1 MRLIEFEL
9 LKLLKNKKM
18 IFIVLSCFLFSI
30 LFVAYNHY
38 QHNRY
43 IEDMIQSLQ
52 SDNAIANQKVEYLN
66 KLKVLDESHKELLE
80 YWGKEAVTTSYLKIY
95 YSSPKL
101 FEWEDILKQTN
112 NRNLNLIVGYQKEYI
127 SIYTQS
133 TESRIKDLEN
143 EIILNNYLLE
153 QHIETLLSPY
163 YPSASN
169 SIYLL
174 NTKEVMLIMMIL
186 FVVSIVDIFSGEI
199 ESGAYKLTYT
209 SPYSRIQII
218 QAKILV
224 SSIFVSLLYII
235 VPVFVFIISRF
246 ITGYGCLQYPILV
259 NTLGYFQVIPV
270 VKFIQLSFI
279 YYWLFLIFFVFLC
292 SLVFIAFKESTSIIS
307 VFSGLFLIVFLLS
320 SSRSQSIIN
329 YLPLG
334 SFDLITILQFYG
346 FNMLPLF
353 FTLTIVYSGIVY
365 VLDRI
370 LIKQISF
377 TGGK

>member
-30 LFVAYNHY
+30 LFVGYNHY

-66 KLKVLDESHKELLE
+66 KLKVLDEPHKELLE
-80 YWGKEAVTTSYLKIY
+80 YWGKEVVTTSYLKIY

-127 SIYTQS
+127 SISTQS

-143 EIILNNYLLE
+143 EIVLNNYLLE
-153 QHIETLLSPY
+153 HHIEPLLSPY

-169 SIYLL
+169 LIYLL

-246 ITGYGCLQYPILV
+246 ITGYGCLQYPILI

-307 VFSGLFLIVFLLS
+307 VFSGLFLIVFLVS

-353 FTLTIVYSGIVY
+353 FTLTIAYSGIVY

>member
-30 LFVAYNHY
+30 LFVGYNHY

-43 IEDMIQSLQ
+43 VEDMILSLQ
-52 SDNAIANQKVEYLN
+52 SDNTIANQKVEYLN
-66 KLKVLDESHKELLE
+66 KLKVLDEPHKELLE
-80 YWGKEAVTTSYLKIY
+80 YWGKEAVSTSYLKIY

-112 NRNLNLIVGYQKEYI
+112 SRNSNLIIGYQKEYI

-133 TESRIKDLEN
+133 TESKIKDLEN
-143 EIILNNYLLE
+143 GTILNNYLLE
-153 QHIETLLSPY
+153 HNIEPLLSPN

-169 SIYLL
+169 LIYLL
-174 NTKEVMLIMMIL
+174 NSKEAMLIMMIL

-224 SSIFVSLLYII
+224 SLIFVSILYILI
-235 VPVFVFIISRF
+235 PVFVLIISSI
-246 ITGYGCLQYPILV
+246 ITGYGSLEYPILI
-259 NTLGYFQVIPV
+259 NILGEFQVIPV
-270 VKFIQLSFI
+270 VKFIQLSLI
-279 YYWLFLIFFVFLC
+279 YYWFLLIFFVFLC
-292 SLVFIAFKESTSIIS
+292 SLIFIFFKESTSIIS
-307 VFSGLFLIVFLLS
+307 VFSGLFLIVFLVS
-320 SSRSQSIIN
+320 STRSQSIIN

-346 FNMLPLF
+346 FNLLPIF
-353 FTLTIVYSGIVY
+353 FTLSISYSGIVY